1 MAGYAGVQSYGSAG
15 RFARKP
21 EFAEMATCGRPFRQ
35 SLPGEGV
42 NVASLRHEHFPSQRF
57 ASRHLA
63 PGGLGHRRALEK
75 DARRGGEFS

>member
-1 MAGYAGVQSYGSAG
+1 MAGCVGFQSYGSAG
-15 RFARKP
+15 RSARKS
-21 EFAEMATCGRPFRQ
+21 EFAEMATYGRPFRQ

-42 NVASLRHEHFPSQRF
+42 NVVRLHHEHFPGQRF

-63 PGGLGHRRALEK
+63 PGGLCHGSALEK